1 MTRPLTLLQLLIVPL
16 IKQLLLKLR
25 EPCPA
30 KKTLIRQPARPRDIA
45 TKLQDQ
51 EQDSWPQSVSLLQTN
66 DAPAPLRGRDY
77 VS

>member
-30 KKTLIRQPARPRDIA
+30 KKTLIRQPARPRYIA
-45 TKLQDQ
+45 AKLQ
-51 EQDSWPQSVSLLQTN
+51 EQDSRLQSVSLLQTN